1 MKYTII
7 SLFTI
12 ALLAVLMPGAQA
24 ALVLDNIHFDPAVI
38 AAGDEVDIIIE
49 YHDDV
54 LPMEEGRIGDDDFS
68 FRIELRADDDLTKEY
83 VSIVDREGD
92 DLHGTIFSG
101 TRYNKVFRVKVQ
113 PNAPSG
119 NYEFR
124 LVGQWYENGEPLDF
138 FRYVRFKMPVK
149 REGIILDFAN
159 MQTEPAEV
167 RPGDDYVKIVG
178 ALENVGEKYAKS
190 VEVRLDPP
198 EGIQSSY
205 TNDNRLWAGRIDSSQ
220 QKDVTFFVDVK
231 EDLDPGLYNITYYM
245 DYMDADDNE
254 YAKSGTIPF
263 RVKARPYL
271 EIVNATGITR
281 AGQTAQLEVVV
292 RNTGQESAEAVDVR
306 IMKQNAQP
314 FVIDVR
320 SDYVGEIEPGET
332 GTALFDIGVTRDARI
347 KEHDLSLLIRAKGDS
362 EEGDDNIYLFNRQ
375 ATVVVSGKA
384 PNMFAVAGGLFLAG
398 VGGFALF
405 QKKKGKKAV
414 RGKTK

>member
-1 MKYTII
+1 MKHNRMSLLII
-7 SLFTI
+7 VIL
-12 ALLAVLMPGAQA
+12 ALMVPGVQA

-38 AAGDEVDIIIE
+38 AAGDEVDIIVEYYDEVIPIE
-49 YHDDV
+49 ED
-54 LPMEEGRIGDDDFS
+54 RIGDDDYS
-68 FRIELRADDDLTKEY
+68 FRVELRPDDDLTREY

-113 PNAPSG
+113 PNAPAG

-124 LVGQWYENGEPLDF
+124 LVGQWYENDKPLDF

-159 MQTEPAEV
+159 MQTDPAEV

-190 VEVRLDPP
+190 VDVRLDPP
-198 EGIQSSY
+198 EGIQASY
-205 TNDNRLWAGRIDSSQ
+205 TNDNRLWAGRINNGQ
-220 QKDVTFFVDVK
+220 QKDVTFFVDVA
-231 EDLDPGLYNITYYM
+231 EDLRPGLYNITYYM
-245 DYMDADDNE
+245 DYRDSDDNE
-254 YAKSGTIPF
+254 YVKSGTIPF
-263 RVKARPYL
+263 RVKPRPYI
-271 EIVNATGITR
+271 EILNATGVTR
-281 AGQTAQLEVVV
+281 AGQTAQLEVIVK
-292 RNTGQESAEAVDVR
+292 NTGQESAESVDIR

-332 GTALFDIGVTRDARI
+332 GKALFDITVTRDAHI

-362 EEGDDNIYLFNRQ
+362 EKGDDNIYLFNRK
-375 ATVVVSGKA
+375 ATLDVTGKA
-384 PNMFAVAGGLFLAG
+384 PNPFALVGGLFLVGVAG
-398 VGGFALF
+398 AVVV
-405 QKKKGKKAV
+405 QKRSTHNKKRGSKK
-414 RGKTK
+414 